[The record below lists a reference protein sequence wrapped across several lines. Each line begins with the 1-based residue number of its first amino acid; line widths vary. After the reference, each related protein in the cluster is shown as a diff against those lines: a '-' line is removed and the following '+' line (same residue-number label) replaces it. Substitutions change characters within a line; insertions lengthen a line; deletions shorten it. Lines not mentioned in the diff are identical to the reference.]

1 MKKSLI
7 YNLLMALGAVV
18 IITYFYP
25 RVDPTDFKA
34 ETGKPWGYAKLIA
47 PFDIPINPSA
57 ERMQAVEDSLERSFV
72 PIFVRDADMPEPII
86 TTLVA
91 QWGQDDNPS
100 AFEKEMRDRT
110 IKYIK
115 DTYLRNEVI
124 TNDFMEQVR
133 QGMLPMVRVV
143 SGREV
148 SKEPTH
154 TGSFIS
160 IRQVADNMPKSLSAD
175 TSAARQW
182 MRQNGIEEL
191 LQPNLDYD
199 LEATNIRRDEERNE
213 LSFKMGAVVSGVIM
227 KGETV
232 IERGQVIS
240 EQDYTNL
247 MTYRQMLIDE
257 QSKAS
262 HSSLLLWVGQGLYVI
277 LIITALL
284 CYINFTAAD
293 VWEDWRKMLFIMLGI
308 TLMFVVAI
316 VLNDHISYGAFIAP
330 YALITVLMT
339 VFYSVPLSLFASMML
354 ILLAAGAVDQ
364 PLELMAIETMAVVG
378 AAYSQRELTKRSQ
391 MLRTGAFVL
400 AASLLAYVAVEF
412 MRNGSTVGLSWRMLW
427 YLTASALLTMPAYIL
442 MVAIERAFGFVSVV
456 TLVELTDTN
465 NPVLRELS
473 QECPGTFQH
482 AMAVS
487 NLATDAALRIG
498 ANEPLVRAGALYHD
512 IGKLSNPNFFT
523 ENQNGVNP
531 HDALPP
537 EQSARV
543 IIGHVTD
550 GLHRANKIGLPQV
563 VKDFIL
569 QHHGRGQAKYFYFN
583 ACKANPGVEID
594 PAPYTYPGPNPQ
606 TRETSLLMMADSVE
620 AASRSLPE
628 HTTEAITALVNK
640 IIDGQIADGLH
651 SESTLEFRDVPLI
664 KAAFIKRLSTIY
676 HARVKYPDKPK
687 S

>member
-1 MKKSLI
+1 MKKHLLI
-7 YNLLMALGAVV
+7 NLIMALGAVA

-25 RVDPTDFKA
+25 RVDNADFKA
-34 ETGKPWGYAKLIA
+34 SPGRPWSYPKLVA

-57 ERMQAVEDSLERSFV
+57 ERLQAVEDSLDRSFA

-91 QWGQDDNPS
+91 QWGREEN
-100 AFEKEMRDRT
+100 ATGEEKAMRARA

-115 DTYLRNEVI
+115 DTYLYNAII
-124 TNDFMEQVR
+124 TNDFMDQVR
-133 QGMLPMVRVV
+133 QGTLPMVRVV
-143 SGREV
+143 NGREV
-148 SKEPTH
+148 SKEPTQ
-154 TGSFIS
+154 TGAFIS
-160 IRQVADNMPKSLSAD
+160 IRQVADEMPKSLSSD
-175 TSAARQW
+175 TAAARQW
-182 MRQNGIEEL
+182 MRSNGIEEL

-199 LEATNIRRDEERNE
+199 LEATNLRRDDERNE
-213 LSFKMGAVVSGVIM
+213 LSIKMGAVVSGVIL

-257 QSKAS
+257 QNHSS
-262 HSSLLLWVGQGLYVI
+262 HSTMLLWLGQALYVI
-277 LIITALL
+277 LIVSALL
-284 CYINFTAAD
+284 CYITFTAPD
-293 VWEDWRKMLFIMLGI
+293 VWADRNKMLFILLGI
-308 TLMFVVAI
+308 TLMFVIAI
-316 VLNDHISYGAFIAP
+316 VLNNNLSCGAFIAP
-330 YALITVLMT
+330 YALITILMT
-339 VFYSVPLSLFASMML
+339 VFYPVPLSIFASMML

-378 AAYSQRELTKRSQ
+378 AAYSQRELSKRSQ

-400 AASLLAYVAVEF
+400 ASSLMAYVAVEL
-412 MRNGSTVGLSWRMLW
+412 MRNGTTVGLSWRMVW
-427 YLTASALLTMPAYIL
+427 YLAAGALLTMPAYIL

-487 NLATDAALRIG
+487 NLASDAAIRIG
-498 ANEPLVRAGALYHD
+498 ANESLVRAGALYHD

-531 HDALPP
+531 HDSLPP

-563 VKDFIL
+563 IKDFIL

-583 ACKANPGVEID
+583 ACKANPDVEVD

-606 TRETSLLMMADSVE
+606 TRETSLLMMADAVE
-620 AASRSLPE
+620 AASRSLTE
-628 HTTEAITALVNK
+628 HSTEAITALVNK
-640 IIDGQIADGLH
+640 IIDGQIAEGLH

-676 HARVKYPDKPK
+676 HARVKYPDKPT

>member
-7 YNLLMALGAVV
+7 INLLMALGAVA

-25 RVDPTDFKA
+25 RVDKSDFKA
-34 ETGKPWGYAKLIA
+34 EAGKPWNYPKLVA

-57 ERMQAVEDSLERSFV
+57 EKVKAVDDSLERSFV
-72 PIFVRDADMPEPII
+72 PIFVRHSDMPEPII

-91 QWGQDDNPS
+91 QWGQNDDAAPG
-100 AFEKEMRDRT
+100 EKELRARA
-110 IKYIK
+110 IKYLK
-115 DTYLRNEVI
+115 DTYLYNEII
-124 TNDFMEQVR
+124 TNDFMDQVR
-133 QGMLPMVRVV
+133 QGMLPKVRVV
-143 SGREV
+143 VGREV
-148 SKEPTH
+148 SKEPTP
-154 TGSFIS
+154 TGSFLS
-160 IRQVADNMPKSLSAD
+160 IRQVADDMPRYLASD
-175 TSAARQW
+175 TAAARQW
-182 MRQNGIEEL
+182 MRANGIEEL

-199 LEATNIRRDEERNE
+199 REATTLRRDDERNE
-213 LSFKMGAVVSGVIM
+213 LSVRMGAVVSGVIM
-227 KGETV
+227 QGETV

-247 MTYRQMLIDE
+247 MTYKQMIIEE
-257 QSKAS
+257 QSRAS
-262 HSSLLLWVGQGLYVI
+262 RSTLLLWLGQSLYVI
-277 LIITALL
+277 IIIAALML
-284 CYINFTAAD
+284 YIRFTATD
-293 VWEDWRKMLFIMLGI
+293 VWTDRRKMLFIMLGV
-308 TLMFVVAI
+308 TLMFVIAI
-316 VLNDHISYGAFIAP
+316 VLNNNLGYGAFIAP
-330 YALITVLMT
+330 YALLTVLMT
-339 VFYSVPLSLFASMML
+339 VFYTMPLGLFASTML
-354 ILLAAGAVDQ
+354 ILLVAGAVDQ
-364 PLELMAIETMAVVG
+364 PLELMAIESMAVAA

-391 MLRTGAFVL
+391 MLRTGGFVL
-400 AASLLAYVAVEF
+400 AASLLAYVAVEM
-412 MRNGSTVGLSWRMLW
+412 MRNGTTVGLSWRMVW

-442 MVAIERAFGFVSVV
+442 MVAFERAFGFVSVV

-482 AMAVS
+482 AVAVS

-512 IGKLSNPNFFT
+512 IGKLANPNFFT

-537 EQSARV
+537 EKSARV
-543 IIGHVTD
+543 IIGHVSD
-550 GLHRANKIGLPQV
+550 GLMRANKIGLPQV

-583 ACKANPGVEID
+583 ACKAKPGEEVD

-628 HTTEAITALVNK
+628 HSTEAITALVNR

-687 S
+687 A

>member
-1 MKKSLI
+1 MKKSLLI
-7 YNLLMALGAVV
+7 NLLMALGAVA

-25 RVDPTDFKA
+25 RVDKSDFKA
-34 ETGKPWGYAKLIA
+34 EAGKPWSYPKLVA
-47 PFDIPINPSA
+47 PFDIPINPSVQKL
-57 ERMQAVEDSLERSFV
+57 QAVEDSLEHSFV
-72 PIFVRDADMPEPII
+72 PIFVRDNDMPEPII

-91 QWGQDDNPS
+91 QWGQDDAAS
-100 AFEKEMRDRT
+100 EEEKAMRARSV
-110 IKYIK
+110 KYIK
-115 DTYLRNEVI
+115 DIYLRNEII

-133 QGMLPMVRVV
+133 QGMLPVVRVV

-148 SKEPTH
+148 SKEPTQ
-154 TGSFIS
+154 TGSFVS
-160 IRQVADNMPKSLSAD
+160 IRQVADEMPKYLSAD

-182 MRQNGIEEL
+182 MRANGVEEL

-199 LEATNIRRDEERNE
+199 LEATNLRRDDERAE
-213 LSFKMGAVVSGVIM
+213 LSIKMGAVVSGVIL

-257 QSKAS
+257 QS
-262 HSSLLLWVGQGLYVI
+262 HSSRSTLMLWLGQGLYVI
-277 LIITALL
+277 LIIAALL
-284 CYINFTAAD
+284 CYINFTAPD
-293 VWEDWRKMLFIMLGI
+293 VWADRRKMLFILMGV
-308 TLMFVVAI
+308 TVMFVLAI
-316 VLNDHISYGAFIAP
+316 VLDSNIGHGAFIAP
-330 YALITVLMT
+330 YALLTVLMT
-339 VFYSVPLSLFASMML
+339 VFYSLPLSLFASVML
-354 ILLAAGAVDQ
+354 VLLAAGAVDQ
-364 PLELMAIETMAVVG
+364 PLELMAIETMAVAA

-400 AASLLAYVAVEF
+400 AGSLLAYVAVEL
-412 MRNGSTVGLSWRMLW
+412 MRNGTTVGLSWRMVW
-427 YLTASALLTMPAYIL
+427 YLAVGALLTMPAYIL
-442 MVAIERAFGFVSVV
+442 MVAFERAFGFVSVV

-550 GLHRANKIGLPQV
+550 GLMRANKIGLPQV

-583 ACKANPGVEID
+583 ACKANPGVEVD

-676 HARVKYPDKPK
+676 HARVQYPDKPK

>member
-7 YNLLMALGAVV
+7 FNLLMAVCAVAA
-18 IITYFYP
+18 ITYFYP
-25 RVDPTDFKA
+25 RVDKTDFKC
-34 ETGKPWGYAKLIA
+34 ETGRPWSYPKLIA

-57 ERMQAVEDSLERSFV
+57 ERMQAVEDSLERSFA
-72 PIFVRDADMPEPII
+72 PIFVRDSDMPEPII

-91 QWGQDDNPS
+91 QWGQKDATS
-100 AFEKEMRDRT
+100 AEEKEMRARAV
-110 IKYIK
+110 KYLK
-115 DTYLRNEVI
+115 DTYLRNEII
-124 TNDFMEQVR
+124 TNDFMDQVR
-133 QGMLPMVRVV
+133 QGMLPTVRVV
-143 SGREV
+143 SGRQV
-148 SKEPTH
+148 SKEPTN

-160 IRQVADNMPKSLSAD
+160 IRQVADEMPKNLSAD

-182 MRQNGIEEL
+182 MRDNGIEEL

-213 LSFKMGAVVSGVIM
+213 LSFKMGAVVSGVIV

-232 IERGQVIS
+232 IERGQVLS

-247 MTYRQMLIDE
+247 MTYRQMLIEE
-257 QSKAS
+257 QAS
-262 HSSLLLWVGQGLYVI
+262 SSGSALLLWLGQALYVI
-277 LIITALL
+277 LIIVALL
-284 CYINFTAAD
+284 CFINFTAPD
-293 VWEDWRKMLFIMLGI
+293 VWADRRKMLFILMGI
-308 TLMFVVAI
+308 TLMFVVSTL
-316 VLNDHISYGAFIAP
+316 LNTHIGYGAFIAP
-330 YALITVLMT
+330 YALLTVLMT
-339 VFYSVPLSLFASMML
+339 VFFSVPLSLFSSMML

-364 PLELMAIETMAVVG
+364 PLELVAIESMAVVG
-378 AAYSQRELTKRSQ
+378 AAYSQRELSKRSQ

-400 AASLLAYVAVEF
+400 IASLLAYVAVEL
-412 MRNGSTVGLSWRMLW
+412 MRNGTTVGLNWRMLW
-427 YLTASALLTMPAYIL
+427 YLTVSALLTTPAFIL

-465 NPVLRELS
+465 NPTLRELS

-487 NLATDAALRIG
+487 NLATDAAIRIG

-550 GLHRANKIGLPQV
+550 GLQRANKIGLPQE

-583 ACKANPGVEID
+583 ACKANPGVEVD
-594 PAPYTYPGPNPQ
+594 PTPYTYPGPNPQ
-606 TRETSLLMMADSVE
+606 TRETSLLMMADAVE

-676 HARVKYPDKPK
+676 HARVQYPDKPK
-687 S
+687 A